1 MSGVY
6 NWIYADYKDNIWKFT
21 LSDNKKLSY
30 RIMYSEG
37 KWTKETIIDI
47 EVLGFA
53 IHIDEN
59 EKVHV
64 VYSNTKGELRY
75 CTMKDKQWVG
85 KTFYKIDSDEFEV
98 KNLKVEIIGIQMHIF
113 YLLVGNDGSDH
124 GILMHCIWTGEEVN
138 STLLQDIILMPNLKE
153 YYSVHVNKQDNIYV
167 YFITDEG
174 DEISL
179 NYCSFENHM
188 WSPIKRLYGIQGED
202 IEFEVIIDKQY
213 IHILN
218 RSREESVY
226 FLDYVCVDTIGNIKY
241 FRVHESRKKLDEPIL
256 FIEGNKLCSCWI
268 EEDKI
273 FYSIYNGEK
282 WDDSVYFD
290 RRNELKLEIYNCFI
304 CIDKE
309 DYPEY
314 RKVYGT
320 NGLDLYL
327 FDPIDFVIDIKDSL
341 KEVSKE
347 SKKPSLYE
355 KDLIEKLKLELYR
368 VKSENKS
375 LENKIVYLNQQ
386 GQKNQNFIK
395 GYDEKISKLVDQ
407 KRKAEEN
414 CDMLLELQN
423 KSKKEKEY
431 LNQELLE
438 EKKNRG
444 IIEIKLKNFQDEI
457 WILKQKIEKINEDK
471 KNLIAEK
478 QIFSEEK
485 NKLIEEKDI
494 LIEEKYD
501 LFRSKQILHEEKEK
515 LIEEKNN
522 LIEEKDNLIEEKKK
536 LDEERQKLIEEKE
549 ILIEEK
555 NKLIKE
561 LELERNQSVMDR
573 LLRRRISGSQ
583 SNL

>member
-6 NWIYADYKDNIWKFT
+6 NWIYADYKNNIWKFT

-202 IEFEVIIDKQY
+202 IEFEVLMDKQY

-341 KEVSKE
+341 KELSKE

-355 KDLIEKLKLELYR
+355 KELIEKLKLELYR

-395 GYDEKISKLVDQ
+395 GYDEKISKLVEQ

-414 CDMLLELQN
+414 SDILLELQN

-431 LNQELLE
+431 FNQELLE

-444 IIEIKLKNFQDEI
+444 IIETKLKKFQDEI
-457 WILKQKIEKINEDK
+457 WILKQKIEKIDEDK
-471 KNLIAEK
+471 QNLIAEK
-478 QIFSEEK
+478 QI
-485 NKLIEEKDI
+485 LIEEKDI
-494 LIEEKYD
+494 FIEEKYD